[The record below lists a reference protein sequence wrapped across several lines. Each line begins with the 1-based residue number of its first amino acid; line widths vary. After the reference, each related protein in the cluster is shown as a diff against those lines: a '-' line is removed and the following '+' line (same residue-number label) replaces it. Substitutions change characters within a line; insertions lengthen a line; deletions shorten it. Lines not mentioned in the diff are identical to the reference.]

1 MCFLR
6 WFEICRDNK
15 YETFSEIYEYLQI
28 SEKIIVPVIH
38 TNYRPNLNFKPT
50 LNFLPTWSFRTK
62 PIIEPHNRNFMN
74 SCNALDRH
82 KFLTHVVY
90 TPTDQ
95 LAHLAHVTHV
105 ATKFCIKRPFFCI
118 SVQSNQKV
126 VFVLFGIIRRVLY
139 ITISW
144 FNIRTNKGF
153 ISLVYMQI

>member
-1 MCFLR
+1 MLACVSYADLIFAETISMRHFLKSMNT
-6 WFEICRDNK
+6 CK
-15 YETFSEIYEYLQI
+15 YLRNSLCLLYI
-28 SEKIIVPVIH
+28 S
-38 TNYRPNLNFKPT
+38 YRPNLNFKPT
-50 LNFLPTWSFRTK
+50 LNFLPTSSFRTK
-62 PIIEPHNRNFMN
+62 PIIEPHNRNFLN

-95 LAHLAHVTHV
+95 LAHLAHVTYV
-105 ATKFCIKRPFFCI
+105 PTKFKRPFFCI

-153 ISLVYMQI
+153 ISLVYMQV